1 MVEFR
6 AIGCGALT
14 VYEASCTRIDPGD
27 LDLACKTAVI
37 I

>member
-1 MVEFR
+1 VEFR

-14 VYEASCTRIDPGD
+14 VYEASCTRIDPGHPD
-27 LDLACKTAVI
+27 PTCKTAVI